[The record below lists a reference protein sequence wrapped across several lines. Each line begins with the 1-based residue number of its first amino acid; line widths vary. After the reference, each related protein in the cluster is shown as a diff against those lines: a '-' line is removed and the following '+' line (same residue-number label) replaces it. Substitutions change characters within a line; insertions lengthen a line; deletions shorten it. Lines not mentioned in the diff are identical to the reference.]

1 MRRRAFFAALGGA
14 ALAWPMAAHP
24 QRKAM
29 PVIGWLSGAA
39 AAGYVPFLA
48 AFREGLKETGYVEGQ
63 NVAIEYRWADGNY
76 DRLPAL
82 AAELVALKVDLI
94 AASGG
99 DASSRAAKDATSTI
113 PIVFNSGDDPVATGL
128 VTSLARPGG
137 NLTGISFLVVEL
149 HPKRLELLSD
159 LVPQAR
165 VIGLLVN
172 PDSPQTERVLRGMQE
187 AARAKGIQLLVVK
200 ASTGSEIDAA
210 FAALSQQAP
219 GALVVQADPFF
230 NSRRDQLV
238 ALAARYAVPAIYEGR
253 QFRHRRRAD
262 QLWSEPHRRVPPVR
276 DLRRKDPSGR
286 QASRPA
292 RPAADCLRLGDQS
305 EDRRGA
311 RPYYSSNNAR
321 SCQRGHRMRQAN
333 GGSGSRPW
341 KPRSNL
347 VVPG

>member
-128 VTSLARPGG
+128 VASLARPGG

-253 QFRHRRRAD
+253 QFAMAGGLISYGASLTAVYRQLGIYAGKVLQGAKPAD
-262 QLWSEPHRRVPPVR
+262 LPVQQPTAF
-276 DLRRKDPSGR
+276 DLVINLKT
-286 QASRPA
+286 AEA
-292 RPAADCLRLGDQS
+292 LGLTIPRTMLDL
-305 EDRRGA
+305 
-311 RPYYSSNNAR
+311 
-321 SCQRGHRMRQAN
+321 AN
-333 GGSGSRPW
+333 E
-341 KPRSNL
+341 
-347 VVPG
+347 VIE